1 MPTLV
6 AKTRIKFGS
15 KGRPGPFGQVLSY
28 EAGTTV
34 APGETF
40 TAEGDLAKQLLADGS
55 AMTQADARAE
65 TRDAMSAEAKLREAE
80 QEARDAGLNVSVT
93 IGATGP
99 GPDAA
104 AAHRAQQEAE
114 EAAVKDATKDEKKPA
129 ARGGSR

>member
-15 KGRPGPFGQVLSY
+15 KGRAGPFGQVLSF

-55 AMTQADARAE
+55 AMTQADSRAE
-65 TRDAMSAEAKLREAE
+65 SRDAMSAEAKLREAE
-80 QEARDAGLNVSVT
+80 EEARAAGLNVSVT

-104 AAHRAQQEAE
+104 AVHREQQEAE
-114 EAAVKDATKDEKKPA
+114 EAAVEQAEKDQKKPT
-129 ARGGSR
+129 RGGSR